1 MLSLDELVRGFRQQ
15 DDLIAYL
22 QAASIIDFMV
32 YRLGPEAVGLMWD
45 QGLQAAPALL
55 RRSPDEFPDEL
66 ETWLSSRYGP
76 VPAGAWESIRAEG
89 CGIDA
94 RPAG

>member
-1 MLSLDELVRGFRQQ
+1 MLSLDELVRDFRQQ

-32 YRLGPEAVGLMWD
+32 YRLGPEAV
-45 QGLQAAPALL
+45 
-55 RRSPDEFPDEL
+55 
-66 ETWLSSRYGP
+66 SSRYDP
-76 VPAGAWESIRAEG
+76 LPAGAWESIRAEG